1 MLVSQIEHCGQ
12 NWCCEC
18 QAARLGVQD
27 CEATAK
33 LAARLLGC
41 VAERWV
47 PGAAAAA
54 AGSQVTRASL
64 VDDLRRVPGG
74 GHEALSAVLPTGI
87 AFHHS
92 GAPEEFCLLGAQQGL
107 LFVSAGVSPALCW

>member
-1 MLVSQIEHCGQ
+1 MNRCR
-12 NWCCEC
+12 EC
-18 QAARLGVQD
+18 PAARLGVQD

-64 VDDLRRVPGG
+64 VNDLRRVPGG

-92 GAPEEFCLLGAQQGL
+92 GVLEDSYLLGAQQGR
-107 LFVSAGVSPALCW
+107 LFMSAGVSPALCW